1 MQGEHMLAFPID
13 NYRGV
18 NNKAPLQNINNLYMN
33 TSDSSKFPLVVII
46 GGGFGGLQ
54 VAKKLKD
61 KPVDILMLDKHNYH
75 TFQPLLYQVTMGSIE
90 AESIA
95 FSLRKNFAGQKNFR
109 FRIAEVL
116 KINAESNTL
125 DTTIGEIAYD
135 YLVIATGS
143 TTNFFGNKEIEHFS
157 MPMKSIPEALN
168 LRYSILQNIEEA
180 LLKPNKQEREA
191 LLTFVLVGAGP
202 TGVELSGSLA
212 ELRNHVLTKDYPE
225 LKKEEMKVYLVD
237 FLPKVLG
244 PFSEQ
249 ASKAA
254 KDFLTSM
261 GVEVLLGVKVESYDG
276 DEIKFEGGKTIRT
289 KNVIWSAGVMGLVP
303 EGIEKENIE
312 RGNRIKVDSICR
324 MIGSTNIFAIG
335 DVAAMITDE
344 TPKGHPGVAQVAI
357 QMGAHT
363 AKTIVQLIDHEPTAP
378 FKYFDKGSLAT
389 IGRNKAVADLGK
401 IRFQGFFAWLVWMF
415 VHLISLLGGR
425 NKVIVFINWV
435 FSYVNYDGGTRL
447 IIRKFEREGLTNAQ
461 HLPETV
467 D

>member
-1 MQGEHMLAFPID
+1 
-13 NYRGV
+13 
-18 NNKAPLQNINNLYMN
+18 MN

-54 VAKKLKD
+54 VAKKLAD
-61 KPVDILMLDKHNYH
+61 KPVDVLMLDKHNYH
-75 TFQPLLYQVTMGSIE
+75 TFQPLLYQVAMGGLES
-90 AESIA
+90 ESIA
-95 FSLRKNFAGQKNFR
+95 FSLRKNFSEQKNFR

-116 KINAESNTL
+116 KVNAVNNTI
-125 DTTIGEIAYD
+125 DTTIGPIAYD

-143 TTNFFGNKEIEHFS
+143 TTNFFGNHDIEKFS

-168 LRYSILQNIEEA
+168 LRYSVLQNIEEA
-180 LLKPNKQEREA
+180 LLKTSKDEREA

-225 LKKEEMKVYLVD
+225 LKKEDMKVYLVD

-244 PFSEQ
+244 PFSDQ
-249 ASKAA
+249 ASNAA
-254 KDFLTSM
+254 KDFLTKM

-276 DEIKFEGGKTIRT
+276 KEIKFEGGKTIRT
-289 KNVIWSAGVMGLVP
+289 KNVIWSAGVMGVVP
-303 EGIEKENIE
+303 EGIEKGNIE
-312 RGNRIKVDSICR
+312 RGNRIRVDSICR
-324 MIGSTNIFAIG
+324 MVGTENIFAIG

-357 QMGAHT
+357 QMGAHVG
-363 AKTIVQLIDHEPTAP
+363 KTIMQLINHEPTTP

-435 FSYVNYDGGTRL
+435 SSYINYNGGTRL
-447 IIRKFEREGLTNAQ
+447 IIRKFEREGLTEDE
-461 HLPETV
+461 HLPKTV